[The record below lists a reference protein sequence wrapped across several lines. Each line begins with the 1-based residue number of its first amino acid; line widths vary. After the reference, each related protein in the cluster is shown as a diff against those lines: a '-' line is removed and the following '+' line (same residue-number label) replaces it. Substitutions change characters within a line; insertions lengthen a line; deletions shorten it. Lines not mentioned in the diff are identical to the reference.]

1 MRLQKF
7 LAHCGVCSR
16 RAAEELIS
24 EGRVS
29 VNNEKIIAQGEIID
43 PCKDRIT
50 VDGKV
55 IHFENKKLF
64 LFHKPKGIVSTLSD
78 PHNKKD
84 LKPYISLTKVRA
96 FPVGRLDRDAFGLML
111 LTNDGEFANKML
123 HPSFGVLR
131 VYYLLVQGEVTRSMI
146 KKAKAGIELD
156 DGYAN
161 AELKNL
167 KYTES
172 LAHLFDKPRPG
183 EFLISASLT
192 EGRKHLVKRLM
203 KRLGSPVLELCRHSH
218 GEFKLGKLR
227 PGQILEVKDYE

>member
-1 MRLQKF
+1 VRLQKF

-29 VNNEKIIAQGEIID
+29 VNNERISAQGEIID
-43 PCKDRIT
+43 PHQDSIT
-50 VDGKV
+50 VDGKL
-55 IHFENKKLF
+55 IHFEDKKLF

-84 LKPYISLTKVRA
+84 LKPYLSLTKVRA

-123 HPSFGVLR
+123 HPSFEVKR
-131 VYYLLVQGEVTRSMI
+131 VYYLLVQGELTGRMI
-146 KKAKAGIELD
+146 KKARVGIELD
-156 DGYAN
+156 DGFAN
-161 AELKNL
+161 AELKTL

-172 LAHLFDKPRPG
+172 LNHLFDKPSSG
-183 EFLISASLT
+183 QSLVSASLT

-203 KRLGSPVLELCRHSH
+203 KRLGAPVLELCRHSH
-218 GEFKLGKLR
+218 GKFKLGKLR
-227 PGQILEVKDYE
+227 PGQVLEVKDYE